1 MLVLLVYV
9 KCLLVSET
17 LIRYIC
23 RVPTTTASTA
33 MTFDAAVGV
42 AVNQYLLTHNLTRA
56 QVGAFLGV
64 AGSNISQ
71 RLRGRITWP
80 AEDLFKLA
88 QAFGVT
94 VDDLMPSQ
102 VVTEDGATWIPAPY
116 ASGSGRQETP
126 VAGGGSSAVPSREN
140 PGFST
145 RCPSGVSN
153 CTMSCF
159 MTSPK
164 PTQP

>member
-1 MLVLLVYV
+1 MLVLLVYA

-17 LIRYIC
+17 FIRYIC
-23 RVPTTTASTA
+23 RVPTTTASTAMTLSTA

-116 ASGSGRQETP
+116 ASGSGRQEAP
-126 VAGGGSSAVPSREN
+126 VAGGGGGAGAVPRT
-140 PGFST
+140 GFEPAAF
-145 RCPSGVSN
+145 CSGGRRSIH
-153 CTMSCF
+153 
-159 MTSPK
+159 
-164 PTQP
+164 